1 MTISIQNRPA
11 EQHKEHTFM
20 PTQTATA
27 ITNANQSQEQ
37 FMNHPTANFL
47 MTSPAK
53 SSSESIII
61 HNEHGVMIE
70 QSLRNVSVMA
80 STWYKNSTSQL
91 YAVLGQCYELH
102 YLVETADSSQRDKYR
117 DDVKAAY
124 VALGGA
130 QGANSLLSRIVSVVF
145 NFADLDRRQ
154 RSRYSSVI
162 KAAYVSEQQPIDAAG
177 FINWLEHA
185 GGIVAALEK
194 RSDTSSTKVEQSE
207 INETVRAMPAKAQLN
222 IANSG
227 NRFVVLLAQP
237 IDSETVEVLYQFE
250 EDSIG
255 DSLATKAYK
264 AQLKLAK
271 DAEKRSTAAIAAD
284 RLAGEGAGQEV
295 A

>member
-1 MTISIQNRPA
+1 
-11 EQHKEHTFM
+11 
-20 PTQTATA
+20 
-27 ITNANQSQEQ
+27 
-37 FMNHPTANFL
+37 MNYPTANFL

-53 SSSESIII
+53 TRTESIII
-61 HNEHGVMIE
+61 QNEHGVMIE
-70 QSLRNVSVMA
+70 QSLRNVSAMA

-117 DDVKAAY
+117 DEVKAAY

-130 QGANSLLSRIVSVVF
+130 QGANSLLSRIVSVIF

-162 KAAYVSEQQPIDAAG
+162 KAAYVSEQQPTDAAG

-194 RSDTSSTKVEQSE
+194 RSDTGSTKVEQSE
-207 INETVRAMPAKAQLN
+207 INETVRAMPAKAQVN

-264 AQLKLAK
+264 AQLKQAK
-271 DAEKRSTAAIAAD
+271 DAEKRSTAANAAD
-284 RLAGEGAGQEV
+284 RLAGEGAAQEV